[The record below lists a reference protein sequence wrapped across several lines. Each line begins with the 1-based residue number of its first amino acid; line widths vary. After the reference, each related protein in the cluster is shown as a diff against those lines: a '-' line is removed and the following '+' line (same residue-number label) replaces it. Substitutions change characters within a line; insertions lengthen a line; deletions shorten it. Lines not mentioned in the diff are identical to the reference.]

1 MTDKEKNRYILN
13 LLVAHFVMYEMPD
26 NAFVYDLARW
36 KCDKDE
42 NECGSPAC
50 FGGWVGR
57 IPFFKKQG
65 VLVEGGGQPFL
76 KNHTIKDYSSDV
88 SDFLFG
94 DSFMFIKSSYYEKV
108 SHPDRLSDREV
119 ILNRIERVLKRML
132 SQ

>member
-1 MTDKEKNRYILN
+1 MTEKEKNRYILN
-13 LLVAHFVMYEMPD
+13 LLVAHVVMYEMPD
-26 NAFVYDLARW
+26 KAFVYDLSRW
-36 KCDKDE
+36 CDDE
-42 NECGSPAC
+42 NKNECGSPAC

-65 VLVEGGGQPFL
+65 VSVEGGQPFL

-94 DSFMFIKSSYYEKV
+94 DSFMFLKSSYAEKF
-108 SHPDRLSDREV
+108 SYNPMLSDRQV
-119 ILNRIERVLKRML
+119 ILNRIEKVLTEML

>member
-13 LLVAHFVMYEMPD
+13 LLVAHVVMYEMPD
-26 NAFVYDLARW
+26 NAFVYDLTRW
-36 KCDKDE
+36 TCDGGE

-57 IPFFKKQG
+57 IPFFKTQG
-65 VLVEGGGQPFL
+65 VSVEGGQPFL

-94 DSFMFIKSSYYEKV
+94 DSFMFDKANYHEKFSYN
-108 SHPDRLSDREV
+108 PRLSDRQV
-119 ILNRIERVLKRML
+119 ILNRIERVLTQML